1 MILFDALPIGNAHRR
16 RGIGFYVSG
25 VLRALQ
31 MASELRPKHEAII
44 ALCLAH
50 HSVPWPSHQQM
61 TWRPQKPAVRLSWL
75 INRCAVGI
83 DFRRTTQATLYHAT
97 DPNNLCRPR
106 RLPMLATAYD
116 LVPLRFPEQ
125 YLAHAPRDVRWG
137 YRTMLRRYQS
147 ADHLVAISQST
158 RDDFANLLGIAKD
171 KISVIYPSIDAAEIA
186 GRFQHIGN
194 PSPRLPAK
202 FFFYVGAIEP
212 RKNVPDMLTAFA
224 GIAGDVP
231 EQFLLAGHTSPDERK
246 HIDALAA
253 QLGISHR
260 VVQLGMVS
268 NAELGQLYANATAL
282 VFMSRYEGFGLP
294 VLEAMAT
301 GCPVISSDAGAL
313 GEIAPGAAYMVPL
326 DDVEALGV
334 ALATLSADV
343 KLRHTLSVQGLQRA
357 TDFDMSTAGHAF
369 YKLYD
374 QLRTA

>member
-1 MILFDALPIGNAHRR
+1 
-16 RGIGFYVSG
+16 
-25 VLRALQ
+25 
-31 MASELRPKHEAII
+31 
-44 ALCLAH
+44 
-50 HSVPWPSHQQM
+50 
-61 TWRPQKPAVRLSWL
+61 
-75 INRCAVGI
+75 
-83 DFRRTTQATLYHAT
+83 
-97 DPNNLCRPR
+97 
-106 RLPMLATAYD
+106 
-116 LVPLRFPEQ
+116 
-125 YLAHAPRDVRWG
+125 
-137 YRTMLRRYQS
+137 
-147 ADHLVAISQST
+147 
-158 RDDFANLLGIAKD
+158 
-171 KISVIYPSIDAAEIA
+171 
-186 GRFQHIGN
+186 
-194 PSPRLPAK
+194 
-202 FFFYVGAIEP
+202 
-212 RKNVPDMLTAFA
+212 MLTAFA